1 MFVSLKKTKN
11 KKKGEKKMTNWK
23 ATGISIGL
31 LMAIVGSVMF
41 VADIGIGQSYEVI
54 SADDGGG
61 VTANS
66 SVTAATFAGIGQT
79 VNVTTAGNVGVTDRI
94 VVACMFLTVATG
106 LGLVS
111 ARGAGKSKAERTILQ
126 FYPLIGMAVG
136 LTVFATQVQNILMGD
151 FDWTVGND
159 AYNGMLLAV
168 SGWTIS
174 GVLRL
179 LNTTR

>member
-1 MFVSLKKTKN
+1 L
-11 KKKGEKKMTNWK
+11 TNWK

-41 VADIGIGQSYEVI
+41 VADIGIGQSYDII
-54 SADDGGG
+54 SADDGN
-61 VTANS
+61 VT
-66 SVTAATFAGIGQT
+66 TASYAGIGQT
-79 VNVTTAGNVGVTDRI
+79 VNATTVGDVGITDRI
-94 VVACMFLTVATG
+94 VVSCMFLSVATG
-106 LGLVS
+106 LGLVG
-111 ARGAGKSKAERTILQ
+111 ARGSGKSKAERLILQ
-126 FYPLIGMAVG
+126 YFPLLGMAVG

-151 FDWTVGND
+151 FDWTTGND
-159 AYNGMLLAV
+159 AYNAMLLAV